1 MRRPFLPDGAPSLG
15 EVLDFMRLIWALDH
29 GLQSLSKRM
38 RASIGLTGPQRVA
51 LRVLGRFPGLSAG
64 ELARILLVHPS
75 TLTGV
80 LQRLEARKFVK
91 RTLDAADGRRARLT
105 LTAKGRR
112 LDVPAR
118 GTVESVVGDV
128 VGRFRRDHVHVTSR
142 VLTALA
148 QELRDQANLVS
159 AMNSTR
165 KLSARRRID
174 NES

>member
-1 MRRPFLPDGAPSLG
+1 MRSPSLPDGAPSLG
-15 EVLDFMRLIWALDH
+15 DVLDFMRLIWALDH

-38 RASIGLTGPQRVA
+38 QASIGLTGPQRVT

-80 LQRLEARKFVK
+80 LQRLEARELVK
-91 RTLDAADGRRARLT
+91 RTPDAADGRRASLT

-118 GTVESVVGDV
+118 GTVESVVGHV
-128 VGRFRRDHVHVTSR
+128 VGCFRRDQVHLTSR
-142 VLTALA
+142 VLAALA
-148 QELRDQANLVS
+148 QELRKKANL
-159 AMNSTR
+159 
-165 KLSARRRID
+165 LS
-174 NES
+174 SP

>member
-1 MRRPFLPDGAPSLG
+1 MRSPSLPDGAPSLG
-15 EVLDFMRLIWALDH
+15 DVLDFMRLIWALDH

-38 RASIGLTGPQRVA
+38 QASIGLTGPQRVT

-80 LQRLEARKFVK
+80 LQRLEARELVK
-91 RTLDAADGRRARLT
+91 RTPDAADGRRASLT

-128 VGRFRRDHVHVTSR
+128 IGCFRRDQVHLTSR
-142 VLTALA
+142 VLAALA
-148 QELRDQANLVS
+148 QELREEAIL
-159 AMNSTR
+159 
-165 KLSARRRID
+165 LS
-174 NES
+174 SP

>member
-1 MRRPFLPDGAPSLG
+1 MRGPSLPDGAPSLG

-38 RASIGLTGPQRVA
+38 QVSIGLTGPQRVT

-64 ELARILLVHPS
+64 ELARILLIHPS

-80 LQRLEARKFVK
+80 LQRLEARKLVK
-91 RTLDAADGRRARLT
+91 RTPDAADGRCSRLA

-118 GTVESVVGDV
+118 GTVEAVVGDV
-128 VGRFRRDHVHVTSR
+128 IGRFRRDQVHLTSR
-142 VLTALA
+142 VLAVLA
-148 QELRDQANLVS
+148 QELRDKANLVCS
-159 AMNSTR
+159 P
-165 KLSARRRID
+165 
-174 NES
+174 